1 MTNSEDP
8 ILQEIIRRIV
18 DVAAPQRI
26 VLFGS
31 RARGAALP
39 DSDYDL
45 LVIRRGVKQR
55 RRMAMDIYRSL
66 RGIPYGVD
74 VIVDTPEH
82 LAAMAA
88 KPGFVYTEALREGA
102 VVYEQ

>member
-1 MTNSEDP
+1 MTASEDP
-8 ILQEIIRRIV
+8 ILQEIIQRIV

-31 RARGAALP
+31 RARGTASP

-45 LVIRRGVKQR
+45 LVIGRNVRQR
-55 RRMAMDIYRSL
+55 RRMAMDIYRRL

-88 KPGFVYTEALREGA
+88 KPGFIYAEALQEGA
-102 VVYEQ
+102 VVYER